1 MIQKL
6 FNTAFGLYMASIVLG
21 ALLIG
26 GLIACD
32 YISRFG
38 LKFPG

>member
-1 MIQKL
+1 MIQKI
-6 FNTAFGLYMASIVLG
+6 FDSAFVLYIFFILGG

-26 GLIACD
+26 GLIAAD

-38 LKFPG
+38 LKF